1 MTPADQNPEK
11 VLLRA
16 DGRVSDAIKSNW
28 VDNYCPEWSKP
39 FLRLSR
45 LDRPIGTWLL
55 LIPCWWGLLLA
66 IIDDGGSLIDLDT
79 IWIASVC
86 FFGAFLMRGAGCT
99 WNDITDRKLDGKVAR
114 SKSRP
119 LPAGLITVKLAVIWM
134 LLQLIMS
141 AILLF
146 TLNWFAVLVGALSL
160 VVVAIYPFAKRFTWW
175 PQLFLGLAFNWG
187 ALLSWSAYQ
196 GDLGFAPIFLYLSGI
211 CWTLFYDT
219 IYAHQD
225 KEDDILIG
233 IKSTALRLGDNTYS
247 WLYGFVIGLVFFNL
261 LCLLCVYFKIS
272 DFVPLLFCIFGILIM
287 TFHLLIQI
295 KKLDINDSEKCL
307 IIFRSNRDSGLIL
320 VAILCI
326 AVLV

>member
-1 MTPADQNPEK
+1 MTQANQNPEK
-11 VLLRA
+11 VSLRT

-28 VDNYCPEWSKP
+28 VDNYCPEWSQP

-55 LIPCWWGLLLA
+55 LIPCWWGLLIA
-66 IIDDGGSLIDLDT
+66 IIDDGGSLIDFDAF
-79 IWIASVC
+79 WIALVC
-86 FFGAFLMRGAGCT
+86 FFGAILMRGAGCT
-99 WNDITDRKLDGKVAR
+99 WNDITDRNLDGKVAR

-119 LPAGLITVKLAVIWM
+119 LPSGLVSVKSALIWM
-134 LLQLIMS
+134 SFQLIIS
-141 AILLF
+141 AILLL
-146 TLNWFAVLVGALSL
+146 TLNWFAVLVGTLSL

-233 IKSTALRLGDNTYS
+233 IKSTALRLGDNTYV
-247 WLYGFVIGLVFFNL
+247 WLYSFVIGLVFFNL
-261 LCLLCVYFKIS
+261 LCLLCIYANIG
-272 DFVPLLFCIFGILIM
+272 DFVSLLFCGFGILIM
-287 TFHLLIQI
+287 ACHLLIQI
-295 KKLDINDSEKCL
+295 KKLDINDPEKCL
-307 IIFRSNRDSGLIL
+307 ILFRSNRDSGLIL
-320 VAILCI
+320 VATLGV
-326 AVLV
+326 ALLV